1 MSNLNNKEE
10 NYINF
15 NAEFQSQYGNSY
27 YCLDLS
33 FPYSL
38 VSDLVGYEFTEQVAK
53 RFMFVDTLYLGEI
66 EGKHS
71 DVEVDLHYNYKET
84 TPKCEV
90 SNEFMYERFM
100 EDFLDCLE
108 IDTNPLET
116 EDAIRDF
123 LSSKYNTPLTSDL
136 LETIRLILANTIDF
150 N

>member
-38 VSDLVGYEFTEQVAK
+38 VSDLVGYEFTEQIAK
-53 RFMFVDTLYLGEI
+53 RFMFIDTLYLGEI
-66 EGKHS
+66 DGKHS
-71 DVEVDLHYNYKET
+71 DVEVELYYNYKEKV
-84 TPKCEV
+84 PKFEV
-90 SNEFMYERFM
+90 THEFMYERFM

-108 IDTNPLET
+108 IDDNPLET
-116 EDAIRDF
+116 EDAIRVF
-123 LSSKYNTPLTSDL
+123 LSQKYNTPLTRDL
-136 LETIRLILANTIDF
+136 LETIKLILIKLIDF

>member
-1 MSNLNNKEE
+1 MSNLNNKKE

-15 NAEFQSQYGNSY
+15 NAAFQSQYGNSY

-38 VSDLVGYEFTEQVAK
+38 VSDLIGYEFTEQIAK
-53 RFMFVDTLYLGEI
+53 RFMFIDTLYLGEI
-66 EGKHS
+66 DGKHS
-71 DVEVDLHYNYKET
+71 DVEVDLYYNYKGT
-84 TPKCEV
+84 TPNCEV
-90 SNEFMYERFM
+90 SHDFMYDRFM

-108 IDTNPLET
+108 IDSNPLET
-116 EDAIRDF
+116 VDAIRDF

-136 LETIRLILANTIDF
+136 LETIRIILTNTIDF

>member
-1 MSNLNNKEE
+1 MSNLNNKKE

-15 NAEFQSQYGNSY
+15 NAAFQSQYGNSY

-38 VSDLVGYEFTEQVAK
+38 VSDLIGYEFTEQIAK
-53 RFMFVDTLYLGEI
+53 RFMFIDTLYLGEI
-66 EGKHS
+66 DGKHS
-71 DVEVDLHYNYKET
+71 DVEVDLYYNYKET

-90 SNEFMYERFM
+90 SHEFMYDRFM

-108 IDTNPLET
+108 IDSNPLET
-116 EDAIRDF
+116 VDAIRDF

-136 LETIRLILANTIDF
+136 LETIRIILTNTIDF

>member
-1 MSNLNNKEE
+1 MSNLNNKKE

-15 NAEFQSQYGNSY
+15 NAAFQSQYGNSY

-38 VSDLVGYEFTEQVAK
+38 VSDLVGYEFTEQIAK
-53 RFMFVDTLYLGEI
+53 RFMFIDTLYLGEI
-66 EGKHS
+66 DGKHS
-71 DVEVDLHYNYKET
+71 DVEVDLYYNYKET
-84 TPKCEV
+84 KPKCEV
-90 SNEFMYERFM
+90 SHEFMYDRFM

-108 IDTNPLET
+108 IDSNPLET
-116 EDAIRDF
+116 VDAIRDF

-136 LETIRLILANTIDF
+136 LETIRIILTNTIDF

>member
-27 YCLDLS
+27 YYLDLS

-38 VSDLVGYEFTEQVAK
+38 ISDLVGYEFTEQIAK
-53 RFMFVDTLYLGEI
+53 RFMFIDTLYLGEI
-66 EGKHS
+66 DGKHS
-71 DVEVDLHYNYKET
+71 DVEVDLYYNYKET

-90 SNEFMYERFM
+90 THDFMYDRFM

-108 IDTNPLET
+108 IDNNPLET
-116 EDAIRDF
+116 EDAIRDL

-136 LETIRLILANTIDF
+136 LETIRLILTNTIDF